1 MPDSTPG
8 SASGPPVFQKPT
20 KEVRTHLK
28 IEEKKEIVDD
38 LHGRFAKSSLV
49 ILTDFTGLDVAM
61 VSDLRRKLKEAGIEY
76 RVAKNTLMARASE
89 GTQVAV
95 LKDLFQGP
103 GAVAISYADPVAPA
117 KILTKFA
124 DDTKKLGIRGA
135 ALNGKLI
142 DQNAVK
148 ALAALPSREVLL
160 SQLLSVMAAV
170 PTSMVRVLAGV
181 PRGLLNVLNAYKEKK
196 EPTEGQAAA

>member
-1 MPDSTPG
+1 
-8 SASGPPVFQKPT
+8 
-20 KEVRTHLK
+20 LK

-61 VSDLRRKLKEAGIEY
+61 VSDLRRKLKEAGVEY
-76 RVAKNTLMARASE
+76 KVAKNTLMARASE
-89 GTQVAV
+89 GTPAAV
-95 LKDLFQGP
+95 LKGLFQGP
-103 GAVAISYADPVAPA
+103 GAVAISYSDPVTPA

-124 DDTKKLGIRGA
+124 DDSKKLGIRAA

-142 DQNAVK
+142 DLDAVK

-160 SQLLSVMAAV
+160 GQLLSVMAAV

-181 PRGLLNVLNAYKEKK
+181 PRGLLNVLNAHKDKK
-196 EPTEGQAAA
+196 EPAPGEAAA

>member
-1 MPDSTPG
+1 M
-8 SASGPPVFQKPT
+8 
-20 KEVRTHLK
+20 K